1 MGSAVS
7 TALSNGGL
15 KAAALA
21 QVVHLLDVTTHALL
35 CLTDSSE
42 KLQEAMLEKVC
53 FTPDSRYIL
62 TTFTTSE
69 GALLE
74 VHTRNGEAIAEI
86 WPQEA
91 HDVMVVAGLTNSR
104 AAISSK
110 FGEFTVWDLLTGQQ
124 THAVAVHQALSDPY
138 EETIEGAR
146 IHGIKLPTHASL
158 LCTDI
163 NGACLAYINKDC
175 TALQLFDA
183 ASMQTLGSYRLPS
196 GIISWKMPGSD
207 GFWRITMGAV
217 KWLLHS
223 RLDLCPRNVH
233 LTSWDRC
240 TSKLTEIVEVLS
252 AEEPCLSEDHMF
264 AAYVG
269 KEVPATIQVIDLRSG
284 AVVLAHALDLPCGS
298 NAVGPLAVTWCG
310 SQLLVTT
317 RLKGA
322 GPRESTDN
330 ILVLQL

>member
-1 MGSAVS
+1 MR
-7 TALSNGGL
+7 TALSNGVL

-21 QVVHLLDVTTHALL
+21 QVVHLLNVTTHALL
-35 CLTDSSE
+35 CLTDSSD
-42 KLQEAMLEKVC
+42 KLQEATLEKVC
-53 FTPDSRYIL
+53 FTSDSRYIL
-62 TTFTTSE
+62 TTFKTSE

-74 VHTRNGEAIAEI
+74 VHTRNGEAVTKI

-91 HDVMVVAGLTNSR
+91 HDAMVVAGLNSNR
-104 AAISSK
+104 AAVSSK
-110 FGEFTVWDLLTGQQ
+110 FGEFTVRDLLTGQQ
-124 THAVAVHQALSDPY
+124 THAIAVHHALSDPY

-146 IHGIKLPTHASL
+146 VLGIKMPTHASL

-163 NGACLAYINKDC
+163 HGACLAYINKDC
-175 TALQLFDA
+175 AALQLFDA
-183 ASMQTLGSYRLPS
+183 ASLQTLGSYRLPS
-196 GIISWKMPGSD
+196 GIISWKVPGSD
-207 GFWRITMGAV
+207 EFWRMTMGAV
-217 KWLLHS
+217 SWLLHS
-223 RLDLCPRNVH
+223 RSDRCPRDVQ

-240 TSKLTEIVEVLS
+240 TSKLNKIVEVLS
-252 AEEPCLSEDHMF
+252 AEEPSLSEDHIF

-284 AVVLAHALDLPCGS
+284 AVVLAQALDLPCGS
-298 NAVGPLAVTWCG
+298 NAVGPMAVTWCG

-322 GPRESTDN
+322 GPRESTDH